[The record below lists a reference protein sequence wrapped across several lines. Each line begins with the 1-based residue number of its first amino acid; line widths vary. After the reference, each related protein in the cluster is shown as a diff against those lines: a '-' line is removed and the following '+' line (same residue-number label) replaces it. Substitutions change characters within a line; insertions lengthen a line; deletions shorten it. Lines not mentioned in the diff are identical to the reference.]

1 MKCRNERFVFEEAKH
16 EDMAQ
21 ILEILEES
29 GFKGNISLLYTRRPD
44 AYISFMYEGQEVSL
58 AVCRDTQNDRIAGIG
73 AVALRQVYVNGKP
86 EKVGY
91 LFALRVREEY
101 RNVYKLVNRGYDY
114 FSSCP
119 AVKKASYF
127 ITTIL
132 EENEYAIKLLEK
144 KRPFMPLYEFYQRY
158 EVFTMTTRSKWTKY
172 KNTKMT
178 LKHAE
183 TSDIPMLVDFL
194 NREGRKSQMFPVLDE
209 INIKNTIVPGLSTES
224 FYILLDGNGEITAC
238 ALAWDQKDYKQY
250 VVKGYGGILKALY
263 PVSFLFNIFG
273 YPSLPPVDS
282 ILKFFTLSFW
292 AVRDN
297 LPEIFS
303 ILLGAIAKQKKEYPF
318 FIAGICEGHPLKQVL
333 DNIPHISYSS
343 RIYLVDW
350 ERLGGNVDRLDK
362 NFLPYLE
369 CGML

>member
-1 MKCRNERFVFEEAKH
+1 MKCRNERFVFEEAKP
-16 EDMAQ
+16 EDSAQ
-21 ILEILEES
+21 ILEVLEES
-29 GFKGNISLLYTRRPD
+29 EFKGNISLLYTRRPD
-44 AYISFMYEGQEVSL
+44 AYNSFMYEGQEVSL
-58 AVCRDTQNDRIAGIG
+58 EVCRDTQNGRIVGIG

-86 EKVGY
+86 EYVGY
-91 LFALRVREEY
+91 LFALRVRKEF

-114 FSSCP
+114 LYSCP

-144 KRPFMPLYEFYQRY
+144 KRSFMPLYEFYQRY
-158 EVFTMTTRSKWTKY
+158 EVFTMTTRSKWTKS

-178 LKHAE
+178 LRRAE
-183 TSDIPMLVDFL
+183 ASDVHLLIDFL
-194 NREGRKSQMFPVLDE
+194 NREGSKNQMFPVLDE
-209 INIKNTIVPGLSTES
+209 MDIRNSIVPGLSAES
-224 FYILLDGNGEITAC
+224 FYILYDVNGEIAAC

-250 VVKGYGGILKALY
+250 IVKGYGGILKALY

-282 ILKFFTLSFW
+282 VLKFFTLSFW

-297 LPEIFS
+297 SPEIFS

-350 ERLGGNVDRLDK
+350 GRLGGNIEKFDR